1 MLIRQITLAD
11 SSSFLDLCKT
21 IDSETPNMLLGK
33 NERNL
38 TVLEQE
44 KKIEISLKN
53 PKSNIWVVE
62 DKNRLVG
69 YLIASGNIIS
79 RKKHSVYIVIG
90 ILKEFTNKKIGTAL
104 MHTLFDWSKENRIT
118 RIELTV
124 RRSNILA
131 ISLYTKMG
139 FIEEGIKR
147 NSLYINSKYE
157 DELYMAKIFT

>member
-1 MLIRQITLAD
+1 
-11 SSSFLDLCKT
+11 
-21 IDSETPNMLLGK
+21 
-33 NERNL
+33 
-38 TVLEQE
+38 
-44 KKIEISLKN
+44 
-53 PKSNIWVVE
+53 
-62 DKNRLVG
+62 
-69 YLIASGNIIS
+69 
-79 RKKHSVYIVIG
+79 
-90 ILKEFTNKKIGTAL
+90 